1 MANETEISTPVETS
15 DVTTSTDTPE
25 VSETAEVEV
34 TDDTQTAETETNEL
48 KPEDYSEKQPE
59 EKLYAGKYKS
69 IEELEKGYQEAQKTL
84 TQNLQIKAKYD
95 ELLKKQEQQEA
106 RQLERAREQGYN
118 TLNDQKIAQ
127 QVAQAELDEFIN
139 GLNYYVE
146 PDNQIQV
153 QQYLNAY
160 RQTKD
165 LRYLNEAKRY
175 YPSDILE
182 NIAVAKLQMQNNL
195 KAQYDRETRERAEK
209 ADAELAQTLRADYG
223 DFIETVKGNESM
235 SKALEMFCN
244 AGFIQSKDDMEVFKG
259 IIDGITASVKDQAI
273 KEYEAK
279 KVIDA
284 TKQKASIQ
292 ADSGNMGSNADY
304 GMPTGE
310 QLRNNPSL
318 YAKAVK
324 KYGMDKV
331 DAEIMKG

>member
-1 MANETEISTPVETS
+1 MADETEISTPVETS
-15 DVTTSTDTPE
+15 DVTTSTETPE

-34 TDDTQTAETETNEL
+34 TDDTQTAETETQGEGGTA
-48 KPEDYSEKQPE
+48 PEE

-95 ELLKKQEQQEA
+95 ELLKKQQQQEA

-118 TLNDQKIAQ
+118 TVNDQKIAQ

-160 RQTKD
+160 RQTGD

-175 YPSDILE
+175 YPSDVLE
-182 NIAVAKLQMQNNL
+182 NIAVGKLKMQDQL
-195 KAQYDRETRERAEK
+195 KAQYEKETRERAQQ
-209 ADAELAQTLRADYG
+209 ADAELAQELREDFG
-223 DFIETVKGNESM
+223 DFIETVKANESI

-244 AGFIQSKDDMEVFKG
+244 AGFIQSKGDMEVFKG
-259 IIDGITASVKDQAI
+259 IIDGIASGIREQAI
-273 KEYEAK
+273 KEYEAQK
-279 KVIDA
+279 AIEA
-284 TKQKASIQ
+284 TKQAAQIEGNPDSFVFGENAPTYAQLAAMSQEDFEKAC
-292 ADSGNMGSNADY
+292 D
-304 GMPTGE
+304 
-310 QLRNNPSL
+310 
-318 YAKAVK
+318 
-324 KYGMDKV
+324 KYGMEKIW
-331 DAEIMKG
+331 AAK

>member
-1 MANETEISTPVETS
+1 MADETEISTPVETS
-15 DVTTSTDTPE
+15 DVTTSTETPE

-95 ELLKKQEQQEA
+95 ELLKKQQQQEA

-118 TLNDQKIAQ
+118 TVNDQKIAQ

-160 RQTKD
+160 RQTGD

-175 YPSDILE
+175 YPSDVLE
-182 NIAVAKLQMQNNL
+182 NIAVGKLNMQNQL
-195 KAQYDRETRERAEK
+195 KAQYEKETRERAQQ
-209 ADAELAQTLRADYG
+209 ADAELAQELREDFG
-223 DFIETVKGNESM
+223 DFIETVKANESM

-244 AGFIQSKDDMEVFKG
+244 AGFIQSKGDMEVFKG
-259 IIDGITASVKDQAI
+259 IIDGIASGIREQAI
-273 KEYEAK
+273 KEYEAQK
-279 KVIDA
+279 AIDA
-284 TKQKASIQ
+284 EKTKAVIETGNAGLDINSDKA
-292 ADSGNMGSNADY
+292 
-304 GMPTGE
+304 PTLDQISAMSRDE
-310 QLRNNPSL
+310 
-318 YAKAVK
+318 YAKAVEK
-324 KYGMDKV
+324 WGLDTIL
-331 DAEIMKG
+331 AAH

>member
-1 MANETEISTPVETS
+1 MADETEISTPVETS

-34 TDDTQTAETETNEL
+34 TDDTQTAETETQDEGGTA
-48 KPEDYSEKQPE
+48 PET

-95 ELLKKQEQQEA
+95 ELRKKQQQQEA

-118 TLNDQKIAQ
+118 TVNDQKIAQ

-160 RQTKD
+160 RQTGD

-175 YPSDILE
+175 YPSDVLE
-182 NIAVAKLQMQNNL
+182 NIAVGKIKMQDQL
-195 KAQYDRETRERAEK
+195 KAQYEKETQERAQQ
-209 ADAELAQTLRADYG
+209 ADAELAQELREDFG
-223 DFIETVKGNESM
+223 DFIETVKANESM

-244 AGFIQSKDDMEVFKG
+244 AGFIQSKGDMEVFKG
-259 IIDGITASVKDQAI
+259 IIDGIASGIREQAI
-273 KEYEAK
+273 KEYEAQKAIDETK
-279 KVIDA
+279 KKAVID
-284 TKQKASIQ
+284 TDTNIGGY
-292 ADSGNMGSNADY
+292 SGNS
-304 GMPTGE
+304 GMPTA
-310 QLRNNPSL
+310 QQMRDDASL
-318 YAKAVK
+318 YRKAVE
-324 KYGMDKV
+324 KYGMGKV
-331 DAEIMKG
+331 DEILLKG

>member
-1 MANETEISTPVETS
+1 MADETEISTPVETS

-34 TDDTQTAETETNEL
+34 TDETQTAETETQGEGGTA
-48 KPEDYSEKQPE
+48 PET

-69 IEELEKGYQEAQKTL
+69 IDELEKGYAELNKSY
-84 TQNLQIKAKYD
+84 TQSKQVQAKYN
-95 ELLKKQEQQEA
+95 ELLRKQEQQEA
-106 RQLERAREQGYN
+106 RMLQKAQQQGFN
-118 TLNDQKIAQ
+118 TVNDQRIAQ

-160 RQTKD
+160 RQTGD

-195 KAQYDRETRERAEK
+195 KAQYAKETQERAQK
-209 ADAELAQTLRADYG
+209 ADAELAEELRADYG
-223 DFIETVKGNESM
+223 DFIETVKASEPI

-244 AGFIQSKDDMEVFKG
+244 AGFIQSKEDMEAFKG
-259 IIDGITASVKDQAI
+259 IIDGITDNVKAQAI
-273 KEYEAK
+273 KEYEAQK
-279 KVIDA
+279 AIEA
-284 TKQKASIQ
+284 TKQAAQIEGNPDSFVFGENVPTYAQLAAMSQEDFEKAC
-292 ADSGNMGSNADY
+292 D
-304 GMPTGE
+304 
-310 QLRNNPSL
+310 
-318 YAKAVK
+318 
-324 KYGMDKV
+324 KYGMEKIW
-331 DAEIMKG
+331 AAK

>member
-1 MANETEISTPVETS
+1 MADETEISTPVETS

-34 TDDTQTAETETNEL
+34 TDETQTAETETQGEGGTAP
-48 KPEDYSEKQPE
+48 KT

-69 IEELEKGYQEAQKTL
+69 IDELEKGYAELNKSY
-84 TQNLQIKAKYD
+84 TQSKQVQAKYN
-95 ELLKKQEQQEA
+95 ELLRKQEQQEA
-106 RQLERAREQGYN
+106 RMLQKAQQQGFN
-118 TLNDQKIAQ
+118 TVNDQRIAQ

-160 RQTKD
+160 RQTGD

-195 KAQYDRETRERAEK
+195 KAQYAKETQERAQK
-209 ADAELAQTLRADYG
+209 ADAELAEELRADYG
-223 DFIETVKGNESM
+223 DFIETVKASEPI

-244 AGFIQSKDDMEVFKG
+244 AGFIQSKEDMEAFKG
-259 IIDGITASVKDQAI
+259 IIDGITDNVKAQAI
-273 KEYEAK
+273 KEYEAQK
-279 KVIDA
+279 AIEA
-284 TKQKASIQ
+284 TKQAAQIEGNPDSFVFGENVPTYAQLAAMSQEDFEKAC
-292 ADSGNMGSNADY
+292 D
-304 GMPTGE
+304 
-310 QLRNNPSL
+310 
-318 YAKAVK
+318 
-324 KYGMDKV
+324 KYGMEKIW
-331 DAEIMKG
+331 AAK

>member
-1 MANETEISTPVETS
+1 MADETEISTPVETS

-34 TDDTQTAETETNEL
+34 TDETQTAETETQTGGE
-48 KPEDYSEKQPE
+48 PQQ

-69 IEELEKGYQEAQKTL
+69 IDELEKGYAELNKSY
-84 TQNLQIKAKYD
+84 TQSKQVQAKYN
-95 ELLKKQEQQEA
+95 ELLRKQEQQEA
-106 RQLERAREQGYN
+106 RMLQKAQQQGFN
-118 TLNDQKIAQ
+118 TVNDQRIAQ

-160 RQTKD
+160 RQTGD

-209 ADAELAQTLRADYG
+209 ADAELAEELRADYG
-223 DFIETVKGNESM
+223 DFIETVKASEPI

-244 AGFIQSKDDMEVFKG
+244 AGFIQSKEDMEAFKG
-259 IIDGITASVKDQAI
+259 IIDGITDNVKAQAI
-273 KEYEAK
+273 KEYEAQK
-279 KVIDA
+279 AIEA
-284 TKQKASIQ
+284 TKQAAQIESNPDSFVFGENAPTYAQLAAMSQEDFEKAC
-292 ADSGNMGSNADY
+292 D
-304 GMPTGE
+304 
-310 QLRNNPSL
+310 
-318 YAKAVK
+318 
-324 KYGMDKV
+324 KYGMEKIW
-331 DAEIMKG
+331 AAK

>member
-34 TDDTQTAETETNEL
+34 TDETQTAETETQTEGE
-48 KPEDYSEKQPE
+48 PQQ

-69 IEELEKGYQEAQKTL
+69 IDELEKGYAELNKSY
-84 TQNLQIKAKYD
+84 TQSKQVQAKYN
-95 ELLKKQEQQEA
+95 ELLRKQEQQEA
-106 RQLERAREQGYN
+106 RMLQKAQQQGFN
-118 TLNDQKIAQ
+118 TVNDQKIAQ

-160 RQTKD
+160 RQTGD

-175 YPSDILE
+175 YPSDVLE

-195 KAQYDRETRERAEK
+195 KAQFEKETREKAEK
-209 ADAELAQTLRADYG
+209 ADAELAQILRADYG
-223 DFIETVKGNESM
+223 DFIETVKSNESM
-235 SKALEMFCN
+235 SKALELFCN
-244 AGFIQSKDDMEVFKG
+244 ARFIQSKEDMEAFKG

-273 KEYEAK
+273 KEYEAQK
-279 KVIDA
+279 AIEA
-284 TKQKASIQ
+284 TKQAAQIEGNPDSFVFGDNAPTYAQLAAMSQEDFEKAC
-292 ADSGNMGSNADY
+292 D
-304 GMPTGE
+304 
-310 QLRNNPSL
+310 
-318 YAKAVK
+318 
-324 KYGMDKV
+324 KYGMEKIW
-331 DAEIMKG
+331 AAK

>member
-1 MANETEISTPVETS
+1 MADETEISTPVETS

-95 ELLKKQEQQEA
+95 ELLKKQQQQEA

-118 TLNDQKIAQ
+118 TVNDQKIAQ

-160 RQTKD
+160 RQTGD

-175 YPSDILE
+175 YPSDVLE
-182 NIAVAKLQMQNNL
+182 NIAVGKLNMQNQL
-195 KAQYDRETRERAEK
+195 KAQYEKETQERAQQ
-209 ADAELAQTLRADYG
+209 ADAELAQELREDFG
-223 DFIETVKGNESM
+223 DFIETVKANESM

-244 AGFIQSKDDMEVFKG
+244 AGFIQSKGDMEVFKG
-259 IIDGITASVKDQAI
+259 IIDGIASGIREQAI
-273 KEYEAK
+273 KEYEAQK
-279 KVIDA
+279 AIDA
-284 TKQKASIQ
+284 EKAKAVIET
-292 ADSGNMGSNADY
+292 GNAGLDINSDKA
-304 GMPTGE
+304 PTLDQISAMSRDE
-310 QLRNNPSL
+310 
-318 YAKAVK
+318 YAKAVEK
-324 KYGMDKV
+324 WGLDTIL
-331 DAEIMKG
+331 AAH

>member
-1 MANETEISTPVETS
+1 MADETEISTPAETS

-34 TDDTQTAETETNEL
+34 TDETQTAETETQGEGGTA
-48 KPEDYSEKQPE
+48 PET

-69 IEELEKGYQEAQKTL
+69 IDELEKGYAELNKSY
-84 TQNLQIKAKYD
+84 TQSKQVQAKYN
-95 ELLKKQEQQEA
+95 ELLRKQEQQEA
-106 RQLERAREQGYN
+106 RMLQKAQQQGFN
-118 TLNDQKIAQ
+118 TVNDQRIAQ

-160 RQTKD
+160 RQTGD

-195 KAQYDRETRERAEK
+195 KAQYDRETQERAQK
-209 ADAELAQTLRADYG
+209 ADAELAEELRADYG
-223 DFIETVKGNESM
+223 DFIETVKASEPI

-244 AGFIQSKDDMEVFKG
+244 AGFIQSKEDMEAFKG
-259 IIDGITASVKDQAI
+259 IIDGITDNVKAQAI
-273 KEYEAK
+273 KEYEAQK
-279 KVIDA
+279 AIEA
-284 TKQKASIQ
+284 TKQAAQIEGNPDSFVFGENVPTYAQLAAMSQEDFEKAC
-292 ADSGNMGSNADY
+292 D
-304 GMPTGE
+304 
-310 QLRNNPSL
+310 
-318 YAKAVK
+318 
-324 KYGMDKV
+324 KYGMEKIW
-331 DAEIMKG
+331 AAK

>member
-1 MANETEISTPVETS
+1 MADETEISTPVETS

-34 TDDTQTAETETNEL
+34 TDETQTAETETQTEGE
-48 KPEDYSEKQPE
+48 PQQ

-69 IEELEKGYQEAQKTL
+69 IDELEKGYAELNKSY
-84 TQNLQIKAKYD
+84 TQSKQVQAKYN
-95 ELLKKQEQQEA
+95 ELLRKQEQQEA
-106 RQLERAREQGYN
+106 RMLQKAQQQGFN
-118 TLNDQKIAQ
+118 TVNDQRIAQ

-160 RQTKD
+160 RQTGD

-195 KAQYDRETRERAEK
+195 KAQYDRETQERAQK
-209 ADAELAQTLRADYG
+209 ADAELAEELRADYG
-223 DFIETVKGNESM
+223 DFIETVKASEPI

-244 AGFIQSKDDMEVFKG
+244 AGFIQSKEDMAAFKG
-259 IIDGITASVKDQAI
+259 IIDGITDNVKAQAI
-273 KEYEAK
+273 KEYEAQK
-279 KVIDA
+279 AIEA
-284 TKQKASIQ
+284 TKQAAQIEGNPDSFVFGENVPTYAQLAAMSQEDFEKAC
-292 ADSGNMGSNADY
+292 D
-304 GMPTGE
+304 
-310 QLRNNPSL
+310 
-318 YAKAVK
+318 
-324 KYGMDKV
+324 KYGMEKIW
-331 DAEIMKG
+331 AAK

>member
-1 MANETEISTPVETS
+1 MADETEISTPVETS

-34 TDDTQTAETETNEL
+34 TDDTQTAETETQGEGGTA
-48 KPEDYSEKQPE
+48 PET

-69 IEELEKGYQEAQKTL
+69 IDELEKGYAELNKSY
-84 TQNLQIKAKYD
+84 TQSKQVQAKYN
-95 ELLKKQEQQEA
+95 ELLRKQEQQEA
-106 RQLERAREQGYN
+106 RMLQKTQQQGFN
-118 TLNDQKIAQ
+118 TVNDQRIAQ

-160 RQTKD
+160 RQTGD

-195 KAQYDRETRERAEK
+195 KAQYDRETREKAEK
-209 ADAELAQTLRADYG
+209 ADAELAEELRADYG
-223 DFIETVKGNESM
+223 DFIETVKASEPI

-244 AGFIQSKDDMEVFKG
+244 AGFIQSKEDMEAFKG
-259 IIDGITASVKDQAI
+259 IIDGITDNVKAQAI
-273 KEYEAK
+273 KEYEAQK
-279 KVIDA
+279 AIEA
-284 TKQKASIQ
+284 TKQAAQIEGNPDSFVFGENVPTYAQLAAMSQEDFEKAC
-292 ADSGNMGSNADY
+292 D
-304 GMPTGE
+304 
-310 QLRNNPSL
+310 
-318 YAKAVK
+318 
-324 KYGMDKV
+324 KYGMEKIW
-331 DAEIMKG
+331 AAK